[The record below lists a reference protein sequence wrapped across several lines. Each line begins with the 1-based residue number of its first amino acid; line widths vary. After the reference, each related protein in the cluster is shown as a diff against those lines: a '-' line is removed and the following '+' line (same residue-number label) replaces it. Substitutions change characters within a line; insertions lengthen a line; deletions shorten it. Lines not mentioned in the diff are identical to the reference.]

1 MFSPAYAIQTAMSHL
16 RRNLRLCTW
25 DGLTATPLVY
35 LLQPGN
41 FVIAALLA
49 GLFNLPPA
57 TYGLIVSL
65 PFWGNFGQAF
75 LMPFMDRIFAA
86 KTVTLIF
93 CTLQVLCWG
102 TLAAALAF
110 LPPDAP
116 EVSGPWFLLIFS
128 VSAAVTA
135 FSSVSWMS
143 WIQEWV
149 PRKLHGKYFGFR
161 NRIMQIAQI
170 IFILTV
176 GYLIERNAGS
186 VRAFQFLLLAS
197 VVMRMVSVLL
207 QHRIRTDLGTV
218 RLEKRPPW
226 RTQLKVL
233 MDTPAFLWFVAYGAA
248 WGFAANCFGPFYAVF
263 MYNELGWTVGD
274 ISVLVILV
282 SVGGALSYPAWGAL
296 ADRFGNK
303 PVMLFCMIA
312 WQLQNF
318 LWCILNPD
326 NSWLLYY
333 MWGFGGVIV
342 AGFTLGLFNIQL
354 KLIPPKA
361 KTLAISVNL
370 AITSLVTA
378 IAPIAGGWTLGRLLA
393 GGTES
398 LRVYQT
404 AFLLQPTLALLA
416 CLLLVR
422 VHESAASPLSSV
434 VGAMRNMRTLGGM
447 LGLGFLANYIFIK
460 NPRR

>member
-1 MFSPAYAIQTAMSHL
+1 MSKTATSQLH
-16 RRNLRLCTW
+16 RNLRLCTW

-41 FVIAALLA
+41 FVIAALLT
-49 GLFNLPPA
+49 GLYQLPPV

-65 PFWGNFGQAF
+65 PFWGNFAQAF

-93 CTLQVLCWG
+93 CSFQVICWG
-102 TLAAALAF
+102 ALAVALSF
-110 LPPDAP
+110 LPTDAP
-116 EVSGPWFLLIFS
+116 AISGPWFIALFT

-135 FSSVSWMS
+135 FTGVSWIS

-149 PRKLHGKYFGFR
+149 PRRLRGKYFGTR
-161 NRIMQIAQI
+161 NRLMQLAQVV
-170 IFILTV
+170 FIVSV
-176 GYLIERNAGS
+176 GELINRQSGS
-186 VRAFQFLLLAS
+186 VRAFQFLLGAS
-197 VVMRMVSVLL
+197 ALLRAISVLL
-207 QHRIRTDLGTV
+207 QHRMRTHSETVHTEARAPWKEQLNVLLG
-218 RLEKRPPW
+218 
-226 RTQLKVL
+226 
-233 MDTPAFLWFVAYGAA
+233 TPAFLWFIGYGAA

-263 MYNELGWTVGD
+263 MYNELAWTLKDV
-274 ISVLVILV
+274 SVLVILA

-318 LWCILNPD
+318 LWCFLRPD
-326 NSWLLYY
+326 NDWMLYG
-333 MWGFGGVIV
+333 MWSFGGMMA

-354 KLIPPKA
+354 KLIPAKA

-370 AITSLVTA
+370 AFTSLVTA
-378 IAPIAGGWTLGRLLA
+378 IAPVVGGMILGRFLTA
-393 GGTES
+393 DGDA
-398 LRVYQT
+398 LRTYHLV
-404 AFLLQPTLALLA
+404 FLLQPILALLA

-422 VHESAASPLSSV
+422 VHENAASPLASV
-434 VGAMRNMRTLGGM
+434 VGAMRNIRTLSGM
-447 LGLGFLANYIFIK
+447 FGLGFLANYIFVK
-460 NPRR
+460 TPRR